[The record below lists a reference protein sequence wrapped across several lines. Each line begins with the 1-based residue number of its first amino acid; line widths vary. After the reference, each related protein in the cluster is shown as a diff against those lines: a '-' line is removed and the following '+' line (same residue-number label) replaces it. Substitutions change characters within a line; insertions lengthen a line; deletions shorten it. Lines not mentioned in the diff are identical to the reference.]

1 MLPYDRKNRLPFPL
15 FEAVAGLWYAP
26 DYLTIGNWSSKR
38 IETLVSILLVPQLRV
53 STHSAIFSNQNT
65 QIHAKKE
72 PLYSDSFLF
81 DMRGL
86 IT

>member
-1 MLPYDRKNRLPFPL
+1 MLPYGRK
-15 FEAVAGLWYAP
+15 
-26 DYLTIGNWSSKR
+26 
-38 IETLVSILLVPQLRV
+38 ILCRSLEFGSHFQY
-53 STHSAIFSNQNT
+53 FSNQIT
-65 QIHAKKE
+65 IYTTKKE